1 MKEIRATLNNFSV
14 NVRDGVT
21 ILEAAREHGI
31 YIPTLCYRTELSP
44 IGACRICV
52 VEVTG
57 SRTLVAACHTPV
69 TEGMIVNTHSPT
81 VLATRRII
89 LRLLLASHCGT
100 CYMCAKA
107 NMCELRH
114 LAAELDVG
122 LPGFELRRRYYPTED
137 VSPYLVRDLSKCIL
151 CRRCVRACTEIAR
164 HSFFA
169 IGYRGFYSKIVVDLD
184 KPINKDACRDCD
196 VCVSLCPTGALS
208 KPCQLPY
215 EKKGRPLIIRS

>member
-1 MKEIRATLNNFSV
+1 MKEISATINGSPV
-14 NVRDGVT
+14 SVRDGLT

-31 YIPTLCYRTELSP
+31 NIPTLCYGNELSVL
-44 IGACRICV
+44 GACRMCV

-69 TEGMIVNTHSPT
+69 TEGMVINTHSPI
-81 VLATRRII
+81 VLATRRTI
-89 LRLLLASHCGT
+89 LKLLLTSHCGT

-122 LPGFELRRRYYPTED
+122 LPYFEVRRRYYPVED
-137 VSPYLVRDLSKCIL
+137 ISPYLVRDLSKCIL
-151 CRRCVRACTEIAR
+151 CRKCVRACTEIAG
-164 HSFFA
+164 HNLLA
-169 IGYRGFYSKIVVDLD
+169 IGYRGFHSKIIVDFD
-184 KPINKDACRDCD
+184 KPINKDLCRDCD

-208 KPCQLPY
+208 KLYQLPY
-215 EKKGRPLIIRS
+215 KKKGKPLIIRS